1 MVGRQGRSPVFVA
14 DDIGFE
20 SYVTDHF
27 YGGMSHG
34 VTADCKSAAFTH
46 SWFDSS
52 PVDHFKSA
60 FAFVV
65 MRKYFAV
72 PWQRRRFD
80 SCRAYHFVTTY
91 IRPLIKLWPSNRKCG

>member
-14 DDIGFE
+14 DDSGFE

-52 PVDHFKSA
+52 PVDHFELIGLGYLYHNLIA
-60 FAFVV
+60 LTTLRLGEVINPLVV
-65 MRKYFAV
+65 
-72 PWQRRRFD
+72 RRD
-80 SCRAYHFVTTY
+80 SFSGKTAD
-91 IRPLIKLWPSNRKCG
+91 

>member
-1 MVGRQGRSPVFVA
+1 MRDGRRFNLENFSVTWVHGGPAGRNPVLVA

-20 SYVTDHF
+20 SCVTDHL

-52 PVDHFKSA
+52 TADHF
-60 FAFVV
+60 
-65 MRKYFAV
+65 
-72 PWQRRRFD
+72 
-80 SCRAYHFVTTY
+80 
-91 IRPLIKLWPSNRKCG
+91 